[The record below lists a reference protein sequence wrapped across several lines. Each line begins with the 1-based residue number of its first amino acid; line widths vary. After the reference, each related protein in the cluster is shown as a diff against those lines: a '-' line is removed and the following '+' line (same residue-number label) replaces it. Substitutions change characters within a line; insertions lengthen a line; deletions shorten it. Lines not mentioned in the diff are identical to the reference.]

1 MRLSTILVLAVVC
14 VLALAVVT
22 AAQTNKYGVAD
33 IQKITFTGPVWIAG
47 TLLPAGE
54 YEVRHTMQGED
65 HIMVFQQLNV
75 VKPAEAQ
82 VKCTLVPLQKRADR
96 TEKTY
101 TLNDSNQQVLQQLV
115 FRGDTA
121 KLVF

>member
-1 MRLSTILVLAVVC
+1 
-14 VLALAVVT
+14 
-22 AAQTNKYGVAD
+22 
-33 IQKITFTGPVWIAG
+33 
-47 TLLPAGE
+47 
-54 YEVRHTMQGED
+54 MQGED

-75 VKPAEAQ
+75 AKPVQAQ

-101 TLNDSNQQVLQQLV
+101 ILNDSNQQVLQQLV

-121 KLVF
+121 KHVF